1 MQAKAVKLDEGWFIK
16 YLPGFDDIK
25 RDVINV
31 DIELSIQEF
40 RELDYKEIRGVAIM
54 ERYSEKQ
61 QRETR
66 EPLRSEDFR
75 MQFRKLF
82 GIQTTNF
89 SAAIKAL

>member
-1 MQAKAVKLDEGWFIK
+1 MQAQAVKLEEGWFIK

-31 DIELSIQEF
+31 DIELSAQEF

-54 ERYSEKQ
+54 ERYYEKQ

-66 EPLRSEDFR
+66 EPLRSADFR
-75 MQFRKLF
+75 EQFRKQF
-82 GIQTTNF
+82 GIESTLF
-89 SAAIKAL
+89 SSAIKEL